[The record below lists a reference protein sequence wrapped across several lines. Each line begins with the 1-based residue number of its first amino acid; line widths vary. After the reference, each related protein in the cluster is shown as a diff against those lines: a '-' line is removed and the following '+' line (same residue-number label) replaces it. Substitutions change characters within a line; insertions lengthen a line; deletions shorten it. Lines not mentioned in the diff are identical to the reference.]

1 MEYSLA
7 VMLVAPAIVFAGYV
21 VFGISGFGATIVMV
35 PVLAHLLPIKFVVP
49 LCLLLDLGAAILM
62 RANKGGHGRN
72 NAEIRWIL
80 PFMLLGMALG
90 AYLLKVAPERW
101 LMLALGVFVAGY
113 AALSLMRGKGAAGH
127 IARFW
132 GAPISVVGGIG
143 SSLFGT
149 GGPVYAIYITRRMH
163 DPGEMRATMS
173 TIIAFSVLVRLVI
186 FSVAGLLLKPEL
198 GIAWLALCL
207 FMGGGLLL
215 GMRLHSHMKP
225 DQVRHLVHVLL
236 VVSGSSLALRAL
248 SMME

>member
-1 MEYSLA
+1 
-7 VMLVAPAIVFAGYV
+7 
-21 VFGISGFGATIVMV
+21 
-35 PVLAHLLPIKFVVP
+35 
-49 LCLLLDLGAAILM
+49 
-62 RANKGGHGRN
+62 
-72 NAEIRWIL
+72 
-80 PFMLLGMALG
+80 
-90 AYLLKVAPERW
+90 
-101 LMLALGVFVAGY
+101 
-113 AALSLMRGKGAAGH
+113 
-127 IARFW
+127 
-132 GAPISVVGGIG
+132 
-143 SSLFGT
+143 
-149 GGPVYAIYITRRMH
+149 MH

-173 TIIAFSVLVRLVI
+173 TIIAVSVLVRLVI